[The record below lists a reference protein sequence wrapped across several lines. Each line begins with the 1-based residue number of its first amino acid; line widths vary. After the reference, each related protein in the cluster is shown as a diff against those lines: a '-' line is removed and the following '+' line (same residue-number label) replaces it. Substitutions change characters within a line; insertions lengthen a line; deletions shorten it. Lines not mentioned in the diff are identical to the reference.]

1 MTLWSLPA
9 CVALRSLQ
17 VHVADV
23 LDMKVMVCQDRFFGA
38 KSYDGASAARMQQEV
53 IFTAGVDGKLSAI
66 TRTEVRH
73 LLM

>member
-23 LDMKVMVCQDRFFGA
+23 LDMEVMVCVDSFLGA
-38 KSYDGASAARMQQEV
+38 KSQDGAPIVKMQQEV
-53 IFTAGVDGKLSAI
+53 IFSVGVDGKLSAI
-66 TRTEVRH
+66 SRTEVRSVTS
-73 LLM
+73 